1 MARVDLQPVAI
12 GLIDERW
19 GTSNIDSTRSS
30 YDESG
35 ARPGSA
41 VANTNVQDAVPII
54 TGSQSYAI
62 DLSVTKSGDPSIHER
77 GAAVAWKLDSEANTE
92 WRGWSDVNLVTSAR
106 CLYADTTDAM
116 VDVDTCT
123 LPKSQ
128 TVMSV
133 FNTNDASDHTLV
145 RTLDESTQEF
155 GASTT
160 VVSTGRGPSTI
171 FALPDDK
178 VLVLDVR
185 GNTTDGPVVMVDA
198 NGDGAGWETYSSE
211 PFPTAVAGTPA
222 RARARYA
229 NEQVM
234 CWIQNA
240 SDLLQYASSDLGATY
255 TLVSSFANALSFG
268 LTATP
273 AGTFVLAYI
282 SAADDKIY
290 VKRFGNAFQSQANTS
305 TIEVASVTNT
315 TETYE
320 IELTCDSDG
329 RLYLFMSHPC
339 DFSEGD
345 VGRTQV
351 YMSANDGSS
360 WSLLSNGPVFPGSNG
375 SNNDVR
381 FQKLSATWS
390 RGRCY
395 LIGER
400 DNGPEGLVAFTLSG
414 WSNINNGESHTTGG
428 RNCFTTTTGSGSSS
442 AVTTAGMWFPVALP
456 WGSASG
462 YATNDPGA
470 GTATLTGGPDS
481 QHLQLAGGA
490 SIYFDATL
498 ASATTASVDRVCIF
512 RMKCTT
518 NNSVGTNIKVGAQMN
533 NVLAGGSNRS
543 TVDLRFRTTAL
554 RLVDQQSETNRVDLT
569 IDCTEYRDYMIR
581 MNETAVEAY
590 YRDDA
595 SDNWTSIGTLTLTS
609 SATSTGYTTQFVK
622 WGNFMASRQSEWE
635 FFAHQFNG
643 SSASVNFLAKAR
655 NFTKAIGKRITST
668 GYPLPGVGSTS
679 LVSRLKYVGAFARV
693 KEEASGDYTITP
705 ERDYGISSVF
715 PQESPSP
722 TKVWKSLTA
731 SASSNQ
737 VLVCDFG
744 AVTRFDE
751 KLPFVVVQN
760 ANWKSA
766 NVEYSTNGTDYTSAG
781 TINLAYG
788 FESSTFTR
796 TGDVVVPSSG
806 SAVTGARWMH
816 ADEFVGGTAL
826 LTDGGTTTAHEIASN
841 TAGDW
846 KTGSSVVGRLRLA
859 DTTSAA
865 ASGSID
871 IVAPSGVFVM
881 SSLTD
886 VDIRYIRITITA
898 SATPSGYFEAGT
910 IAVGSCFVPGKRWAR
925 GWSLRTEP
933 VVESSVDSHGTTR
946 IKQKGPNRR
955 SLTMNWDHGALM
967 GRVRSSISSVDY
979 VSATSGSEALA
990 GRDDVWWQ
998 LEGLLDRAK
1007 GGELPVVAIQEV
1019 PATTSTITD
1028 KSMYLF
1034 GLLESSVTVNHVNGD
1049 SGSNEF
1055 VRIEAIKV
1063 TELT

>member
-1 MARVDLQPVAI
+1 M
-12 GLIDERW
+12 
-19 GTSNIDSTRSS
+19 
-30 YDESG
+30 
-35 ARPGSA
+35 
-41 VANTNVQDAVPII
+41 
-54 TGSQSYAI
+54 
-62 DLSVTKSGDPSIHER
+62 
-77 GAAVAWKLDSEANTE
+77 
-92 WRGWSDVNLVTSAR
+92 
-106 CLYADTTDAM
+106 
-116 VDVDTCT
+116 
-123 LPKSQ
+123 
-128 TVMSV
+128 
-133 FNTNDASDHTLV
+133 
-145 RTLDESTQEF
+145 
-155 GASTT
+155 
-160 VVSTGRGPSTI
+160 
-171 FALPDDK
+171 
-178 VLVLDVR
+178 
-185 GNTTDGPVVMVDA
+185 
-198 NGDGAGWETYSSE
+198 
-211 PFPTAVAGTPA
+211 
-222 RARARYA
+222 
-229 NEQVM
+229 
-234 CWIQNA
+234 
-240 SDLLQYASSDLGATY
+240 
-255 TLVSSFANALSFG
+255 
-268 LTATP
+268 
-273 AGTFVLAYI
+273 
-282 SAADDKIY
+282 
-290 VKRFGNAFQSQANTS
+290 
-305 TIEVASVTNT
+305 
-315 TETYE
+315 
-320 IELTCDSDG
+320 
-329 RLYLFMSHPC
+329 
-339 DFSEGD
+339 
-345 VGRTQV
+345 
-351 YMSANDGSS
+351 
-360 WSLLSNGPVFPGSNG
+360 
-375 SNNDVR
+375 
-381 FQKLSATWS
+381 
-390 RGRCY
+390 
-395 LIGER
+395 
-400 DNGPEGLVAFTLSG
+400 
-414 WSNINNGESHTTGG
+414 
-428 RNCFTTTTGSGSSS
+428 
-442 AVTTAGMWFPVALP
+442 
-456 WGSASG
+456 
-462 YATNDPGA
+462 
-470 GTATLTGGPDS
+470 
-481 QHLQLAGGA
+481 
-490 SIYFDATL
+490 
-498 ASATTASVDRVCIF
+498 
-512 RMKCTT
+512 
-518 NNSVGTNIKVGAQMN
+518 
-533 NVLAGGSNRS
+533 
-543 TVDLRFRTTAL
+543 
-554 RLVDQQSETNRVDLT
+554 
-569 IDCTEYRDYMIR
+569 
-581 MNETAVEAY
+581 
-590 YRDDA
+590 
-595 SDNWTSIGTLTLTS
+595 
-609 SATSTGYTTQFVK
+609 
-622 WGNFMASRQSEWE
+622 
-635 FFAHQFNG
+635 
-643 SSASVNFLAKAR
+643 
-655 NFTKAIGKRITST
+655 
-668 GYPLPGVGSTS
+668 
-679 LVSRLKYVGAFARV
+679 
-693 KEEASGDYTITP
+693 
-705 ERDYGISSVF
+705 
-715 PQESPSP
+715 
-722 TKVWKSLTA
+722 
-731 SASSNQ
+731 
-737 VLVCDFG
+737 CDFG